1 MASGTGM
8 LLVYII
14 GWGIVFGTFVHYY
27 HKRKSQALT
36 KLSAWYPTHPER
48 SIYYSLLTLQATTS
62 VPPETLRAAL
72 FRRAMTD
79 IMRAV
84 DIKSNKQTL
93 QSLVKSGAMS
103 EELTHQFEAAE
114 AENDAE
120 MMSVVQEAEKLQKGW
135 GGSIFYAASEM
146 VNNTRLRELREEM
159 LRLDFESANCVR
171 MVMMDRMSDEERK
184 RATTEGTEENDKLVK
199 NDIILSSIFNMPI
212 GEGVK
217 IAQAAQAKRLEAAKK
232 AKVGVEETES
242 AKVEV
247 IEAEM
252 PKAEVEEVESV
263 EVATESPKAEVTETE
278 SPKVEV
284 TKTESP
290 KAEVTKTESPKA
302 EVTKTESPKA
312 EVTETEAKEPVAA
325 N

>member
-1 MASGTGM
+1 
-8 LLVYII
+8 
-14 GWGIVFGTFVHYY
+14 
-27 HKRKSQALT
+27 
-36 KLSAWYPTHPER
+36 
-48 SIYYSLLTLQATTS
+48 
-62 VPPETLRAAL
+62 
-72 FRRAMTD
+72 MTD

>member
-27 HKRKSQALT
+27 HKRKSQALA

-62 VPPETLRAAL
+62 VPEETLRAAL

-171 MVMMDRMSDEERK
+171 MVMMDRMSGEERM

-217 IAQAAQAKRLEAAKK
+217 IAQAAQAKRQEAAKK
-232 AKVGVEETES
+232 AEVGVEETES

-252 PKAEVEEVESV
+252 PKAEVETVETV
-263 EVATESPKAEVTETE
+263 ETESPKAEATETE
-278 SPKVEV
+278 SPK
-284 TKTESP
+284 
-290 KAEVTKTESPKA
+290 AEA
-302 EVTKTESPKA
+302 
-312 EVTETEAKEPVAA
+312 TETETKEPVAA

>member
-36 KLSAWYPTHPER
+36 KLSAWYPSHPER
-48 SIYYSLLTLQATTS
+48 EIYYSLITLQATMP
-62 VPPETLRAAL
+62 VPEETLRAAL

-171 MVMMDRMSDEERK
+171 AVMMDRMKPEERE
-184 RATTEGTEENDKLVK
+184 RATTEGTKENDELVK

-217 IAQAAQAKRLEAAKK
+217 VAQAAQAKRQAEAAKK
-232 AKVGVEETES
+232 AEVAVKETET

-247 IEAEM
+247 IEAEL
-252 PKAEVEEVESV
+252 PKAEVSEVE
-263 EVATESPKAEVTETE
+263 TEAKETE
-278 SPKVEV
+278 AKE
-284 TKTESP
+284 TEA
-290 KAEVTKTESPKA
+290 K
-302 EVTKTESPKA
+302 
-312 EVTETEAKEPVAA
+312 ETEAKEPVAA